1 MSYLELHTLN
11 LLIRILDLL
20 PVNEILTTD
29 TYDFNSS
36 LASGVFIIMT

>member
-1 MSYLELHTLN
+1 MSYLELHALN
-11 LLIRILDLL
+11 LLISILDMLL
-20 PVNEILTTD
+20 VSEVLTID